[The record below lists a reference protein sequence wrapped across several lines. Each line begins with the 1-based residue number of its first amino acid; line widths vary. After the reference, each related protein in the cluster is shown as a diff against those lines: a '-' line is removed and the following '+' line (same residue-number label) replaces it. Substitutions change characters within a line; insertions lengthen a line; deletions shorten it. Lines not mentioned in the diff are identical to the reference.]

1 MLYKRITEQGTISEP
16 EGKPNPAFALPSTVN
31 WMRALALLVDDPPV
45 NFSTAKAFY
54 TGLGVGKRAMSP
66 QVENTILEQLFLSLH
81 HLSALEQMQGGA
93 APADLARVGVL
104 AWYYGIANASS
115 AMTAAQ
121 NGSFQE
127 DHSGTARMWD
137 AEIAARGLAMPPF
150 SWRVSSLVEKT
161 YKPQIAAYR
170 AGSKA
175 VLLSLPATK
184 LDAAGAAAA
193 YLSGSASWYAWYVV
207 EDVRSSQEF
216 KDLGA
221 ANFMTKS
228 AQQIRD
234 KRLDTRSVGF
244 LHQASRY
251 RGKANY
257 REALFLA
264 HGKSTGTQL
273 AGFVANQATVL
284 RSFLAMAG
292 AFASRKLGKDIWA
305 EFVADVDAQRAF
317 TTSATSVWS

>member
-31 WMRALALLVDDPPV
+31 WMRALTLLVEDQPV
-45 NFSTAKAFY
+45 NFGTATAFY
-54 TGLGVGKRAMSP
+54 SALSVGKRAMTP

-81 HLSALEQMQGGA
+81 HLSALEQMQEGT

-104 AWYYGIANASS
+104 AWYYGVANASS

-121 NGSFQE
+121 NGSFQQ

-137 AEIAARGLAMPPF
+137 AEIAARGFAMSPF
-150 SWRVSSLVEKT
+150 GWRVSSLVEKT
-161 YKPQIAAYR
+161 YKPEIATYR

-175 VLLSLPATK
+175 ALLSQPVDA

-193 YLSGSASWYAWYVV
+193 YLSGSASWYGWYVV
-207 EDVRSSQEF
+207 EDVRASAEF
-216 KDLGA
+216 KSLGV
-221 ANFMTKS
+221 ANFKTRA

-264 HGKSTGTQL
+264 HGKSTGAQL
-273 AGFVANQATVL
+273 TGFVANQATVL
-284 RSFLAMAG
+284 RAFLAMAG
-292 AFASRKLGKDIWA
+292 AFASRKLGKDLWA

-317 TTSATSVWS
+317 TTSAASVWS